1 MVEVS
6 LDMLQIAHDVIGGL
20 LILVGAL
27 CFAGI
32 VKIEYFNN
40 CRVCR
45 AFKIAKLEDGCGF
58 FRFIQR
64 LFYELK
70 PVSKKQ
76 KEHYRFV
83 LYLFLSGLVYIF
95 LGIYIIRDARDL
107 WLAVLFIFVLF
118 FKPFAIFKYIDE
130 LIKR

>member
-1 MVEVS
+1 MIE
-6 LDMLQIAHDVIGGL
+6 LDIIKIAHDIIGGL

-27 CFAGI
+27 CFTGI

-40 CRVCR
+40 CKICK
-45 AFKIAKLEDGCGF
+45 AFKIAKLEDGCSF

-76 KEHYRFV
+76 KQHYKFI
-83 LYLFLSGLVYIF
+83 LFLLFSGIVYII

-107 WLAVLFIFVLF
+107 FLGILFFCVLF
-118 FKPFAIFKYIDE
+118 FKPLAIFKYIDE
-130 LIKR
+130 IIER